1 MDLDPPTGC
10 VLLLHKSI
18 TQTKGRRET
27 ESEVKD
33 FMNSKSASFALW

>member
-18 TQTKGRRET
+18 KQTKGRQET
-27 ESEVKD
+27 QSQAKD
-33 FMNSKSASFALW
+33 FMNSKSASFVLL